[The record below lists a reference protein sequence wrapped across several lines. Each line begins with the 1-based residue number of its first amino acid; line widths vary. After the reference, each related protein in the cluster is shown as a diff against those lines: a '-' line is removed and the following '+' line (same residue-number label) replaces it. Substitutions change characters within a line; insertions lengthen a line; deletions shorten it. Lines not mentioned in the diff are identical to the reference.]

1 MERKIVFE
9 VPKAI
14 FYTMSQCRLKSLI
27 PSYLSLSLSLWLI
40 YEVINFKWDLIILV
54 ILWPN
59 QIGSF
64 SFHLLEILT
73 LCQRPKKVTFIYSL
87 LKKRLC
93 INDVTTRVYD
103 ITQNLC
109 DVICG
114 RTRRSLEYSYTNIK
128 PVATSVWITR
138 SENGSDNAPWAYFTI
153 TYLLNKIKDMI

>member
-54 ILWPN
+54 IQWPN

-64 SFHLLEILT
+64 MFPFVWNINSLPKAKEGHFHIF
-73 LCQRPKKVTFIYSL
+73 PFKKEVVHQWRHNEGLWHNSKFVWRHLWTYQKIFGIFLYQHKASCH
-87 LKKRLC
+87 KRS
-93 INDVTTRVYD
+93 IHTEWKR
-103 ITQNLC
+103 
-109 DVICG
+109 
-114 RTRRSLEYSYTNIK
+114 K
-128 PVATSVWITR
+128 W
-138 SENGSDNAPWAYFTI
+138 
-153 TYLLNKIKDMI
+153 